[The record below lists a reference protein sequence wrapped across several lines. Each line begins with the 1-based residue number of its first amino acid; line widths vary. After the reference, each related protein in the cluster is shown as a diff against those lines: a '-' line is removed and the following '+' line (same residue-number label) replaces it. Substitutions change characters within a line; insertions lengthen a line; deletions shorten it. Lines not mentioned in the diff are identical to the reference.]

1 MHDVGDAF
9 TDRTGVEVTFNFAS
23 SGALARQIPASSK
36 GDAYLSASEYWMDA
50 VEALLV
56 PGSRMDLLSNQLVLV
71 RHQDSVIREIGGPN
85 MRFLAIGD
93 PAHVPVGSYARE
105 WLRASGLWERVVD
118 RLLLGPDARAVLAQA
133 EGNLDVLAIVYRT
146 DYLARSEGLHVLR
159 EVPPGPGWQIRYP
172 AALLRDNENS
182 RAWMRFLT
190 SDHAAEIYAEH
201 GFGSLRQRPRI

>member
-1 MHDVGDAF
+1 MHDVADAF

-23 SGALARQIPASSK
+23 SHALARQIPASSK

-105 WLRASGLWERVVD
+105 WLRGSGLWERGAD

-133 EGNLDVLAIVYRT
+133 EGNQDFLAIVYRT
-146 DYLARSEGLHVLR
+146 DYLARSRPAPKGLRSISFASRSRWALSR
-159 EVPPGPGWQIRYP
+159 SLPANGW
-172 AALLRDNENS
+172 LRDVK
-182 RAWMRFLT
+182 
-190 SDHAAEIYAEH
+190 
-201 GFGSLRQRPRI
+201 GGLR